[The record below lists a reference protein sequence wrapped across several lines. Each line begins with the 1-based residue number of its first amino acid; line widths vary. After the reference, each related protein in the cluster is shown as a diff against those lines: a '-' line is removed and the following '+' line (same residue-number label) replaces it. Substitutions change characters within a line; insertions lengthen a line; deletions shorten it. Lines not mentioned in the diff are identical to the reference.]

1 MELKEEEESA
11 AAPAAERSFLERFGG
26 VRFDELVA
34 EAQPQS
40 AMQQLAEDL
49 EDRLESLADLA
60 ESSASEGEQVT
71 EEVYVRSEQPPL
83 PPPPPPPPPGALTA
97 AEILET
103 LERDIAAIVGADAQA
118 EGEDE
123 GGLLPIPPPPSTLH
137 AAQPEEN
144 FWRLVAGSRELL
156 ADLRG
161 RQEQRQRQKRREERD
176 RQAADSSGAAT
187 AAT

>member
-1 MELKEEEESA
+1 MELKEDEESA

-40 AMQQLAEDL
+40 AMQQLSEDL

-60 ESSASEGEQVT
+60 EPSASEGEQVT

-83 PPPPPPPPPGALTA
+83 PPPPPGALTA
-97 AEILET
+97 AEILEA
-103 LERDIAAIVGADAQA
+103 LERDIAAIVEADAQA

-123 GGLLPIPPPPSTLH
+123 GGAVAHSSSAVY
-137 AAQPEEN
+137 AACCTARGE
-144 FWRLVAGSRELL
+144 FL
-156 ADLRG
+156 AVGCR
-161 RQEQRQRQKRREERD
+161 
-176 RQAADSSGAAT
+176 
-187 AAT
+187 

>member
-1 MELKEEEESA
+1 MELQEEEESA

-83 PPPPPPPPPGALTA
+83 PPPPPPPVALTA
-97 AEILET
+97 AEILEA
-103 LERDIAAIVGADAQA
+103 LERDIAAIVEADAQA

-137 AAQPEEN
+137 AAQPE
-144 FWRLVAGSRELL
+144 
-156 ADLRG
+156 
-161 RQEQRQRQKRREERD
+161 
-176 RQAADSSGAAT
+176 
-187 AAT
+187 